1 MKNQKEQ
8 KQSIHIYQQGRKTI
22 AQLNQGKEIIYM
34 SSAICHPDDE
44 YDFTIG
50 SNISYERLMDK
61 TIDKDIED
69 KLESKEVRE
78 VKRAAKTGEYIKA
91 LKDSEHYR
99 YKKGDILLVTNDDLK
114 YPWGACGVEY
124 YSSIYKGFAIKNEDY
139 VVLENYKGNKTFRPF
154 LISTTNGKP
163 SGISV
168 DGEIGDDTSLVDIF
182 GNQLKVGD
190 TVYVLRK
197 GYSTI
202 REYVVCK
209 KFVTAYIS
217 GYKNY
222 IFVDGVEN
230 SSSKPSEY
238 CIVKNQSYENIKNKT
253 IIDGYMYITED
264 KEI

>member
-1 MKNQKEQ
+1 MKNQKNK

-22 AQLNQGKEIIYM
+22 AQFNQGKEIIHM

-44 YDFTIG
+44 YDFNIG
-50 SNISYERLMDK
+50 SKIAYERLIDK
-61 TIDKDIED
+61 TIEKDIEVN
-69 KLESKEVRE
+69 LESKELRE
-78 VKRAAKTGEYIKA
+78 VKRPAKTGEYIKT

-99 YKKGDILLVTNDDLK
+99 YKRGDILLVTNGDLK
-114 YPWGACGVEY
+114 HPWDDCGVEY
-124 YSSIYKGFAIKNEDY
+124 YSPIYKDFVIRNEDY
-139 VVLENYKGNKTFRPF
+139 VVLENYKGSKTFRPF

-163 SGISV
+163 SGT
-168 DGEIGDDTSLVDIF
+168 DKKGEIGEQTSIVDIF

-202 REYVVCK
+202 RECVVCK

-222 IFVDGVEN
+222 IFVDGVEKSIN
-230 SSSKPSEY
+230 KSAEHY
-238 CIVKNQSYENIKNKT
+238 IIKNQNYENIKNKT

-264 KEI
+264 KH

>member
-1 MKNQKEQ
+1 MKNQKQQ

-22 AQLNQGKEIIYM
+22 AQLNQGKEIIHM

-50 SNISYERLMDK
+50 SKIAYERLINK
-61 TIDKDIED
+61 TMGKDMKTKVEN
-69 KLESKEVRE
+69 LPVVE
-78 VKRAAKTGEYIKA
+78 VKRPARTGEYIKA
-91 LKDSEHYR
+91 LKDSEHFR
-99 YKKGDILLVTNDDLK
+99 YKKDDILLVTEDNLKHPWDDR
-114 YPWGACGVEY
+114 AVCY
-124 YSSIYKGFAIKNEDY
+124 YSNFYKGFVIKNEDY

-154 LISTTNGKP
+154 LIPCFNGKP
-163 SGISV
+163 TGTELS
-168 DGEIGDDTSLVDIF
+168 GEIGEQTSIVDIF

-209 KFVTAYIS
+209 KFATAYIS

-222 IFVDGVEN
+222 IFVNGVEN

-253 IIDGYMYITED
+253 IIDSYMYITED